1 MMRSGSAPSL
11 PAARNRGLRHV
22 RTMRQLKLPVGQAG
36 VRLAA
41 AHPTSLCNRSAASQG
56 ARPATEPEESGHLG
70 GPVAR
75 GCPATPAQQ
84 HPSVA
89 IPPRSRGVVAAEFI
103 PPFMDGGALPA
114 CFGTHAELPTAP
126 CSLSHFMAGV
136 RPGAARI
143 TASFCVFTSPFERS
157 AGGAQI
163 WAIGAVKMR
172 RPPSPESPVCF
183 GGPVGGAYVHGYG
196 QREHERRSPPAGR
209 ADERGVLAC
218 RQLQAAVRAW
228 ANTASQRPGGITAVV
243 LAR

>member
-114 CFGTHAELPTAP
+114 CRFRHTRRTAHSSVFALTLHGRRP
-126 CSLSHFMAGV
+126 SRCGAHHRLVLCVHVTIREKCWRRSDLGDRGGEDAPAAVPGIAGV
-136 RPGAARI
+136 LWW
-143 TASFCVFTSPFERS
+143 
-157 AGGAQI
+157 AGG
-163 WAIGAVKMR
+163 R
-172 RPPSPESPVCF
+172 RIRARLRP
-183 GGPVGGAYVHGYG
+183 A
-196 QREHERRSPPAGR
+196 RERAAKPAG
-209 ADERGVLAC
+209 
-218 RQLQAAVRAW
+218 W
-228 ANTASQRPGGITAVV
+228 PG
-243 LAR
+243 

>member
-1 MMRSGSAPSL
+1 MP
-11 PAARNRGLRHV
+11 
-22 RTMRQLKLPVGQAG
+22 
-36 VRLAA
+36 
-41 AHPTSLCNRSAASQG
+41 
-56 ARPATEPEESGHLG
+56 PER
-70 GPVAR
+70 VAR
-75 GCPATPAQQ
+75 SSQSTA
-84 HPSVA
+84 S
-89 IPPRSRGVVAAEFI
+89 
-103 PPFMDGGALPA
+103 
-114 CFGTHAELPTAP
+114 LPTARTVSVGLPFVFRPVTGLTVPVSTLSRNGGSAETRSRSPVGPASGTP
-126 CSLSHFMAGV
+126 CSGPGTGDCALAAGERAPVPSAAAGLFWGALSAPV
-136 RPGAARI
+136 EITAA
-143 TASFCVFTSPFERS
+143 TAASFCVFTSPFERS

-196 QREHERRSPPAGR
+196 QRENERRSPPAGR